1 MSKVLISG
9 YYGFDNAGDDTVL
22 FGIISSLQK
31 LYPAIQIS
39 VLSNKPKETTAL
51 FGIPAYNRW
60 RFTEI
65 MKQLRKTDLLLM
77 GGGSLLQDAT
87 SPRSVMYYLSIVT
100 MAKFL
105 KKPVIFYAQGFGPI
119 SHPISKVLIKSIVNK
134 VDVITVRDQGS
145 ADDMKQLGVT
155 RPIHITADPAVTIR
169 PEDIDLGLSHHRL
182 IQNGKRSMAI
192 SIRKWK
198 NEENYKKVIAKMADE
213 MIEKGW
219 NVYFLPMQYPA
230 DVAPSQEI
238 IHHMT
243 RPGAVLLNDK
253 MNFHEIISFIGNMDF
268 ILGMRLH
275 SIIIAAVMG
284 VPFVGVSY
292 DPKIDRFIER
302 VQMDSAGSIQ
312 TLTYEAL
319 SEKVNQNLLSIE
331 EVTCRLTSEV
341 TELTAQAEQSSLLA
355 VDLIKSKKGVVT

>member
-31 LYPAIQIS
+31 LHPAIQIS

-60 RFTEI
+60 SFSEI
-65 MKQLRKTDLLLM
+65 IKQLRKTDLLLM

-100 MAKFL
+100 LAKLL

-119 SHPISKVLIKSIVNK
+119 SHPISKILIKSIVNK

-169 PEDIDLGLSHHRL
+169 PEEIDLGISRHRL
-182 IQNGKRSMAI
+182 IQNPKKSIAI

-198 NEENYKKVIAKMADE
+198 NEENYKKVIAQMADE

-230 DVAPSQEI
+230 DVAPSEEI
-238 IHHMT
+238 IHYMT
-243 RPGAVLLNDK
+243 QPGAVLLNDK

-312 TLTYEAL
+312 TLTYETL
-319 SEKVNQNLLSIE
+319 SEIVNENLQSLE
-331 EVTCRLTSEV
+331 EVTRRLNSGV
-341 TELTAQAEQSSLLA
+341 TELTTQAEQSSLLA
-355 VDLIKSKKGVVT
+355 VELMKS

>member
-31 LYPAIQIS
+31 LHPTIQIS

-60 RFTEI
+60 RFLEI
-65 MKQLRKTDLLLM
+65 IKQLRKTDLLLM

-100 MAKFL
+100 MAKL
-105 KKPVIFYAQGFGPI
+105 LNKPVIFYAQGFGPI
-119 SHPISKVLIKSIVNK
+119 SHPISKILIKSIVNK

-155 RPIHITADPAVTIR
+155 RPILITADPAVTIR
-169 PEDIDLGLSHHRL
+169 PKDIDLGLSGGRL
-182 IQNGKRSMAI
+182 QHNGKKSMAI

-198 NEENYKKVIAKMADE
+198 NEENYKNVIAQMADE
-213 MIEKGW
+213 MIRKNW

-238 IHHMT
+238 IRHMSE
-243 RPGAVLLNDK
+243 PGAVLLNDK

-312 TLTYEAL
+312 TVSYESL
-319 SEKVNQNLLSIE
+319 SQIVNQNLQTLE
-331 EVTCRLTSEV
+331 DVTRRLTTQI
-341 TELTAQAEQSSLLA
+341 TELTAQAEQSSSLA
-355 VDLIKSKKGVVT
+355 VELLKKQ

>member
-31 LYPAIQIS
+31 LHPTIDIS

-60 RFTEI
+60 RFSEI
-65 MKQLRKTDLLLM
+65 LKQLSKTDLLLM

-105 KKPVIFYAQGFGPI
+105 GKPVIFYAQGFGPI
-119 SHPISKVLIKSIVNK
+119 SHSLSKLLIKSIVNK
-134 VDVITVRDQGS
+134 VDTITVRDQGS

-155 RPIHITADPAVTIR
+155 RPIHITADPAITIR
-169 PEDIDLGLSHHRL
+169 PKDVDLLLSDKRL
-182 IQNGKRSMAI
+182 NRNGKKSMAI

-198 NEENYKKVIAKMADE
+198 NEENYKKEMAKMADE

-230 DVAPSQEI
+230 DVSPSKDI
-238 IHHMT
+238 VNYMSK
-243 RPGAVLLNDK
+243 PGAVLVNEK

-268 ILGMRLH
+268 VIGMRLH

-312 TLTYEAL
+312 TLSYDTMSHIVNRNLHSLDTVLDKL
-319 SEKVNQNLLSIE
+319 SSQ
-331 EVTCRLTSEV
+331 V
-341 TELTAQAEQSSLLA
+341 TELRSQAEQSSLLA
-355 VDLIKSKKGVVT
+355 MELLENKRN

>member
-1 MSKVLISG
+1 
-9 YYGFDNAGDDTVL
+9 
-22 FGIISSLQK
+22 
-31 LYPAIQIS
+31 
-39 VLSNKPKETTAL
+39 
-51 FGIPAYNRW
+51 
-60 RFTEI
+60 
-65 MKQLRKTDLLLM
+65 M

-100 MAKFL
+100 MAKL
-105 KKPVIFYAQGFGPI
+105 LNKPVIFYAQGFGPI
-119 SHPISKVLIKSIVNK
+119 SHPISKLLIKSIVNK

-155 RPIHITADPAVTIR
+155 RPILITADPAVTIR
-169 PEDIDLGLSHHRL
+169 PMDIDLGLSGGRL
-182 IQNGKRSMAI
+182 QHNGKKSMAI

-198 NEENYKKVIAKMADE
+198 NEENYKKVIAQMADE
-213 MIEKGW
+213 MIRKNW

-238 IHHMT
+238 IRHMSE
-243 RPGAVLLNDK
+243 PGAVLLNDK

-312 TLTYEAL
+312 TVSYESL
-319 SEKVNQNLLSIE
+319 SQIVNQNLQTLE
-331 EVTCRLTSEV
+331 DVTRRLTTQI

-355 VDLIKSKKGVVT
+355 VELLKKQ